1 LCRDPARRRCLRG
14 GRRVVSV
21 LEIRGLRAG
30 IPSGR
35 EILKGI
41 DLTVESGHVH
51 AVMGPNGSGKST
63 LSHVL
68 MGSPEY
74 EVLDGSVT
82 IDGVELL
89 GQPTWKR
96 AQAGLFLAMQYP
108 IEVPGV
114 SLVDALEEAFAAEG
128 RDESEVRELVSAEA
142 GRIGFDAR
150 FLTRPLNVDL

>member
-1 LCRDPARRRCLRG
+1 M
-14 GRRVVSV
+14 SV
-21 LEIRGLRAG
+21 LKISDLRAG
-30 IPSGR
+30 IPSR
-35 EILKGI
+35 EILQGV
-41 DLTVESGHVH
+41 DLEVESGQVH

-68 MGSPEY
+68 MGGPEY
-74 EVLDGSVT
+74 TVLAGSIT

-96 AQAGLFLAMQYP
+96 AQAGLFLAMHYP
-108 IEVPGV
+108 TEVPGV
-114 SLVDALEEAFAAEG
+114 PLAEALGEAFEAEG

-150 FLTRPLNVDL
+150 FLTRPLNVDLSGGE